1 MKRKA
6 DQLSDAPEH
15 TSKEVATKEHTEPTV
30 SSLLTSFTALN
41 LDSRIAQAIGQLK
54 YVQPTLVQA
63 KVIPLALEGKDVFGT
78 VAFIQVV

>member
-6 DQLSDAPEH
+6 DQLSDAPDS
-15 TSKEVATKEHTEPTV
+15 TSKDVAIQEHTEPTV

-54 YVQPTLVQA
+54 YVQPTMVQA

-78 VAFIQVV
+78 ETLVLAI